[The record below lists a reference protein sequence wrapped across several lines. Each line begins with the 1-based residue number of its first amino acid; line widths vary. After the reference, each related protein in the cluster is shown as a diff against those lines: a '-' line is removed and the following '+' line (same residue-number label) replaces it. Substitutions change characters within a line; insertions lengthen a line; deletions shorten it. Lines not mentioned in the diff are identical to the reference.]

1 MSKPASDKSVV
12 EEVLITDSTL
22 RQNIGYNMK
31 RAFNVIKSDLVK
43 TLKPHGLRMLTY
55 TALVLIVDNPG
66 LRQRQL
72 AQAMDIE
79 HPNLVK
85 ILDELEGLH
94 LIVREPVQH
103 DRRVHA
109 LHASKA
115 GLAVYAKAI
124 KAVELHEDVLF
135 KGLGKRERTSLI
147 KVLQHVSNQSHNQDK
162 A

>member
-1 MSKPASDKSVV
+1 M
-12 EEVLITDSTL
+12 LITDGTL
-22 RQNIGYNMK
+22 RRNIGYNMK
-31 RAFNVIKSDLVK
+31 RAFYVIKSDLVK
-43 TLKPHGLRMLTY
+43 TLKPHGLRRLTY

-85 ILDELEGLH
+85 ILDELQDLR
-94 LIVREPVQH
+94 LITRKPVQH

-109 LHASKA
+109 LHATKT
-115 GLAVYAKAI
+115 GLAVYGQ
-124 KAVELHEDVLF
+124 AVKSVEHHENVLF
-135 KGLGKRERTSLI
+135 KGLGKQERNLVISI
-147 KVLQHVSNQSHNQDK
+147 LQQVADPRHTMDK